1 MPQGKPMG
9 SLEINKAIAAVLVG
23 GIAFMVAGLVSEVVV
38 HPKRLE
44 QSVLKIDTAAAPAA
58 GTAVQAAALAPIAPL
73 LAKADPAAGE
83 AIVKKVCAVCH
94 TFNEGGRPGVGP
106 NLYGVVMGPHA
117 HEQDYSYSPA
127 MKAKTG
133 DWDYEELNHWLKKP
147 SAEVPGTRMAFAG
160 INNDQQRADVIAYL
174 RTLSHT
180 PAPLP

>member
-1 MPQGKPMG
+1 MD

-23 GIAFMVAGLVSEVVV
+23 GIVFMVAGLVSEVVV

-44 QSVLKIDTAAAPAA
+44 QSVLKIDTAATAPAA
-58 GTAVQAAALAPIAPL
+58 GTAVQAAALPPIAPL

-106 NLYGVVMGPHA
+106 NLYGVVMGPRA
-117 HEQDYSYSPA
+117 HEEGFNYSPGL
-127 MKAKTG
+127 KAKTG
-133 DWDYEELNHWLKKP
+133 DWDYEALNRWLKRP
-147 SAEVPGTRMAFAG
+147 AAEVPGTRMAFAG

-174 RTLSHT
+174 RTLAHS
-180 PAPLP
+180 PAPLPPP